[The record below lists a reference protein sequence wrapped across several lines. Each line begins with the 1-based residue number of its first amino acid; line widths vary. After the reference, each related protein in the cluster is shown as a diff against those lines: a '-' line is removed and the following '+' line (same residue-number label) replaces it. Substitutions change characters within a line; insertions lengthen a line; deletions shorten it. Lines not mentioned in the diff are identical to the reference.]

1 MAAILNDTMTKIEC
15 IGNADRTALLPSHEG
30 INVLPNTPFFA
41 KLIRHARRNRLA
53 VYDVDMGLKKTYGDI
68 LSDALTLRQVIK
80 KQLGSDVLAALRAGR
95 EIYVGVLS
103 AGGYEFTVAMLA
115 VLALGAAA
123 VPMTVVNPVEECAY
137 FVSKSQQ
144 VALISSTAAY
154 DLAQATVKR
163 VAADGLDVV
172 HVDVLPHMP
181 RKPQFS
187 PYDMVVSSDLYL
199 NENSAGVVI
208 FTSGTTGRPKGAVM
222 RRAYTHETSMAIA
235 EEHGIQ
241 ASDVLLHIL
250 PVHHATGLGTSFFPF
265 LITGA
270 AIEFKR
276 GSFDPDWVWKR
287 FRQGGITVF
296 SAVPTIFMRL
306 MWHFQKVI
314 AKLPEPEKQAYVQGA
329 RQLKSLLCGSSA
341 LQQPTQD
348 FWTNLRDRP
357 ILVRYGSSEVPNC
370 LKVPADAD
378 FSSLPKGCVGT
389 AVPGVDAVLSEGG
402 ELLVK
407 SPYMFSKYLY
417 DEDATAAAHDENGF
431 FKTGDICRK
440 EGNFFFIIGRASLDI
455 IKSGGYKIGA
465 LDIEKECLELPY
477 INEALVV
484 GVEDEEFGQ
493 RVGAI
498 VTLNPEQTVYSSG
511 GRPLGIDDLRNDL
524 RKHLPGYK
532 LPTLLR
538 VVDGELPKGQTGK
551 VQKKVLGPLYFR
563 TPGWRNDSNVQCW
576 VKGGM
581 QARARL

>member
-1 MAAILNDTMTKIEC
+1 M
-15 IGNADRTALLPSHEG
+15 
-30 INVLPNTPFFA
+30 
-41 KLIRHARRNRLA
+41 
-53 VYDVDMGLKKTYGDI
+53 
-68 LSDALTLRQVIK
+68 
-80 KQLGSDVLAALRAGR
+80 
-95 EIYVGVLS
+95 
-103 AGGYEFTVAMLA
+103 
-115 VLALGAAA
+115 
-123 VPMTVVNPVEECAY
+123 
-137 FVSKSQQ
+137 
-144 VALISSTAAY
+144 ALISSTAAH
-154 DLAQATVKR
+154 DLAEAVVKR
-163 VAADGLDVV
+163 VGATGLDVA
-172 HVDVLPHMP
+172 HVDVLPHMS
-181 RKPQFS
+181 RTPQFN
-187 PYDMVVSSDLYL
+187 PYEMVVSSDMYL
-199 NENSAGVVI
+199 DENSAGVVI

-276 GSFDPDWVWKR
+276 GSFDPDYVWKR
-287 FRQGGITVF
+287 FKQGGITVF
-296 SAVPTIFMRL
+296 SAVPTIYMRL

-314 AKLPEPEKQAYVQGA
+314 AKLPETEKQLYVQGA
-329 RQLKSLLCGSSA
+329 RNLKSLLCGSSA

-378 FSSLPKGCVGT
+378 FASLPKGCVGT
-389 AVPGVDAVLSEGG
+389 AVPGVDAVLSEGTTG

-407 SPYMFSKYLY
+407 SPYMFAKYLY
-417 DEDATAAAHDENGF
+417 DEDATASAHDNNGF

-440 EGNFFFIIGRASLDI
+440 EGNFFFIVGRASLDI

-477 INEALVV
+477 IHEALVV

-498 VTLNPEQTVYSSG
+498 VTLNPEQTVYTSTSG
-511 GRPLGIDDLRNDL
+511 SGRMFSIDDLRNDL
-524 RKHLPGYK
+524 RSRLPGYK

-538 VVDGELPKGQTGK
+538 VVNGELPKGETGK

-563 TPGWRNDSNVQCW
+563 TPGWRNDSNVQSW
-576 VKGGM
+576 VKGGI